1 MQLKSKDPF
10 RNKASFHVNTDICS
24 HTVLNF
30 KKDQNSHLLLALG
43 ISDHELVKFYVV
55 EICHF
60 IMFYDG

>member
-1 MQLKSKDPF
+1 MQLKSKEPF
-10 RNKASFHVNTDICS
+10 RNKLVFMWTLIICS
-24 HTVLNF
+24 HTVLNL

-43 ISDHELVKFYVV
+43 ISDHELVKFYIV